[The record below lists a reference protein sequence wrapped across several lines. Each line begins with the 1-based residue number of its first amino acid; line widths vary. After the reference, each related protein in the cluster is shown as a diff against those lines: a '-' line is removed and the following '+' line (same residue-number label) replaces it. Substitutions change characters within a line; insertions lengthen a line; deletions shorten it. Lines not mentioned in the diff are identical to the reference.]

1 MSRVVSGMCVHASV
15 NVFYSVAVNG
25 LFYNIERYCELFLA
39 LCCFVVKGIFHCD
52 PTICDVTGIFH
63 CDPTICDVTGIFH
76 CGPTICDVTGIFH
89 CGPTLCDVTFCWLYM
104 HTIEKS
110 ISAFATKWK
119 YHYSTLP
126 LRVA

>member
-1 MSRVVSGMCVHASV
+1 MSRVVRVMCVHASV

-63 CDPTICDVTGIFH
+63 C
-76 CGPTICDVTGIFH
+76 GPIICDVTGIFH

-104 HTIEKS
+104 HTIVKS

>member
-39 LCCFVVKGIFHCD
+39 WCCFVVKGIFHCD
-52 PTICDVTGIFH
+52 
-63 CDPTICDVTGIFH
+63 
-76 CGPTICDVTGIFH
+76 PTICDVTGIFH

-104 HTIEKS
+104 HTIVKS